1 MAQLVAQFWRGERV
15 FLLCGQSVEET
26 FHIVIVNES
35 PILRL
40 EELIQVECVLGLLAI
55 DLHALCHFALDDVGH
70 LVCEHVELRQVFIWV
85 APLRIVPV
93 PLGLLFVRIRPV
105 VDRVFGEFVVRDG
118 LERRSGQVQ
127 RVPAF
132 DMVEGNIR
140 LVRVHAFV
148 SLINDEQIILVFRHI
163 LQLVV
168 MTAELNGALQI
179 LQADELDGIRELA
192 LACKMQVFVVAD
204 AVWPASQS
212 VHTADEPPAGIG
224 ADELGIVVI
233 PGIRNCGT
241 VRHNEDALRLAIL
254 AMADACTGHT

>member
-1 MAQLVAQFWRGERV
+1 MAQLVAQFWRGKRI

-85 APLRIVPV
+85 ASFRIVPV
-93 PLGLLFVRIRPV
+93 PLGLLLVRVCPV
-105 VDRVFGEFVVRDG
+105 VNRVFGEFIVRDG

-148 SLINDEQIILVFRHI
+148 SLIDDEQIILVFRYV

-168 MTAELNGALQI
+168 MAAEFDGALQI
-179 LQADELDGIRELA
+179 L
-192 LACKMQVFVVAD
+192 
-204 AVWPASQS
+204 
-212 VHTADEPPAGIG
+212 
-224 ADELGIVVI
+224 
-233 PGIRNCGT
+233 
-241 VRHNEDALRLAIL
+241 
-254 AMADACTGHT
+254 